1 MSKRAKNNKKAE
13 KAKKAKKARKAKKTA
28 KTRTK
33 AFKRVA
39 LTGIGKFR
47 TAAEFVY
54 KHRDKLKEAAELV
67 AAVLGTAS
75 QILGK
80 PGKSRGRKRKSEK
93 DR

>member
-1 MSKRAKNNKKAE
+1 MSKRAKNNKKAKKAD
-13 KAKKAKKARKAKKTA
+13 KAKKAKKAKKTA
-28 KTRTK
+28 KTRTR

>member
-1 MSKRAKNNKKAE
+1 MSKRTKKDS
-13 KAKKAKKARKAKKTA
+13 KAKKAKKIKKAN

-33 AFKRVA
+33 KLKKAA
-39 LTGIGKFR
+39 ATSLGKFK

-54 KHRDKLKEAAELV
+54 KHRDKLKDAAELV

-80 PGKSRGRKRKSEK
+80 PGRSRGRKRKS
-93 DR
+93 

>member
-1 MSKRAKNNKKAE
+1 MSKRAKNNKKA
-13 KAKKAKKARKAKKTA
+13 KKAKKARKARKAEKTA

-80 PGKSRGRKRKSEK
+80 PGKSRGRKRKS
-93 DR
+93 

>member
-1 MSKRAKNNKKAE
+1 MSKRAKNNKKT
-13 KAKKAKKARKAKKTA
+13 KKTKKTA

-33 AFKRVA
+33 AFKSAA
-39 LTGIGKFR
+39 LTGIGKFK

-54 KHRDKLKEAAELV
+54 RHRDKIKEAAELV

-80 PGKSRGRKRKSEK
+80 PGKSRGRKPKSKK

>member
-1 MSKRAKNNKKAE
+1 MSKRAKNNKKAKKAD
-13 KAKKAKKARKAKKTA
+13 KAKKAKKAKKTA

-54 KHRDKLKEAAELV
+54 KHRGKIKEAAELV

-80 PGKSRGRKRKSEK
+80 PGKSRGRKRKS
-93 DR
+93 

>member
-13 KAKKAKKARKAKKTA
+13 KAKEAKKARKAKKA
-28 KTRTK
+28 SKTRTK

>member
-1 MSKRAKNNKKAE
+1 MSKRAKNNKKN
-13 KAKKAKKARKAKKTA
+13 RKSKKTA

-33 AFKRVA
+33 TKALKSAA
-39 LTGIGKFR
+39 LTGLGKFK

-54 KHRDKLKEAAELV
+54 KHRDKIKEAAELV

-80 PGKSRGRKRKSEK
+80 PGKSGGRKRKA
-93 DR
+93 